1 MLQIVTMENSSPYV
15 LIVDDD
21 PDVCEM
27 YAAIL
32 GDAGFHA
39 LAAHD
44 GAAALSFLAQ
54 TATNP
59 FLIILDLVMPEM
71 GGRAFRSIQRTYQ
84 SIAAIPTVIVTGSGS
99 DNLSL
104 PHDPELVGV
113 LTKPISPDVLVG
125 LARTHCHKY

>member
-1 MLQIVTMENSSPYV
+1 MEKQGPYV

-21 PDVCEM
+21 PGVCEM

-32 GDAGFHA
+32 GDAGFRS

-71 GGRAFRSIQRTYQ
+71 GGRTFRAVQKTYK
-84 SIAAIPTVIVTGSGS
+84 SIATIPTVIVTGSDG
-99 DNLSL
+99 LTL
-104 PHDPELVGV
+104 PHDPDLVGV
-113 LTKPISPDVLVG
+113 FTKPIPPEVLVG
-125 LARTHCHKY
+125 LARTHCHR